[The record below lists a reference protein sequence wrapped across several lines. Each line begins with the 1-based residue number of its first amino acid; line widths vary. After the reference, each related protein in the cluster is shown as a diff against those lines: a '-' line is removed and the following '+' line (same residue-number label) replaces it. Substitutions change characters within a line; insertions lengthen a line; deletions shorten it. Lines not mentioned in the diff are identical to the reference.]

1 MTMDDA
7 TALREQVATEAFLDV
22 RRQVWL
28 PTAEGRDPAS
38 EALAVLRGAEPRRV
52 LEVGCGTGEFAARL
66 VAALPD
72 TEVLAVDLS
81 ERMVD
86 LTARRGVAAQ
96 VADLHRLPFPA
107 GHVDAAAALWM
118 LHHLDDV
125 PAGIAALRRVLAP
138 GGVLV
143 AVTHGAEHVAALRRE
158 AGGQPIELPFS
169 SENGES
175 LLRASFD
182 AVVRHDFATRAVF
195 GDHASAL
202 AYLQAGLED
211 APQVTGATAWELP
224 YFEGA
229 REETGQVT
237 LFIAS

>member
-1 MTMDDA
+1 MTMDEA
-7 TALREQVATEAFLDV
+7 TALREQVAVEASLDV

-38 EALAVLRGAEPRRV
+38 EALAVVRGAAPRRV

-66 VAALPD
+66 VTGLPD
-72 TEVLAVDLS
+72 AEVLAVDLS

-86 LTARRGVAAQ
+86 LAARRGVSAQ
-96 VADLHRLPFPA
+96 VADLHDLPFPD

-125 PAGIAALRRVLAP
+125 PGGIAALRRVLAP

-158 AGGQPIELPFS
+158 AGGAPIDLPFS
-169 SENGES
+169 SENGEA

-195 GDHASAL
+195 GDHAAAL
-202 AYLQAGLED
+202 AYLEAGLED
-211 APQVTGATAWELP
+211 APRALGGTTWALP
-224 YFEGA
+224 WFEGA